1 MEAFVGSD
9 LYKMDGLEPSMD
21 ETVRFALFGGVR
33 VVRGGAEVE
42 LTQYRQRVILALL
55 LSSPGEPVYVS
66 EIIDALWSGE
76 PAASVTNQVHRHVG
90 SLRRAFEPG
99 LPRRQVGRY
108 LLPAG
113 TGYRLVAGPGD
124 CDVLRFRGL
133 IREAYQLARAG
144 KRAEAG
150 RAYRGA
156 LAVASAP
163 PGEDTMR
170 ALPALVALEDERVQ
184 VIIAAAEQCE
194 TAGDFAAVLPILRA
208 AVARHQ
214 LNEALHAR
222 LMTALTR
229 TGRAAEALEVYAG
242 IRRELR
248 DELGTSPGADL
259 EASQAQALRGSDRPS
274 PPERSSLAP
283 LNAGNAELGAA
294 FLAAVPR
301 LLVGRDGE
309 LAALGE
315 LVVAL
320 RAGAGGAG
328 LVVGEAGSGKSSL
341 LAALLEELRD
351 VRLVW
356 VTGDELGQGFP
367 LLPLV
372 EAAAERGRGDIER
385 LLRGGLDDG
394 GGVADSVVAA
404 SERLTAWLE
413 ELSAGLP
420 VVLVFDDLHW
430 ADDASLRVW
439 HRLARSARQ
448 MPLLVLG
455 AMRPGYDRDELA
467 VLRRRVGELQA
478 AGRGVLVELG
488 ALPPA
493 AVVEL
498 VADLVGGRPGN
509 RLVEVAAA
517 AGGNPL
523 YATELVGS
531 LQRSNS
537 LVVRSEGVEAVRG
550 YEPGSLV
557 EAIAGRFAAVAAPVR
572 EVLQVAALLGVEFS
586 VADLGVASGRP
597 VGELAPML
605 AQAQAA
611 GVVAPRGGGMAFR
624 HPLIREVLCAQVPSG
639 VRGAWHAEL
648 ARALAGQGSAAV
660 VVARQLAAAMECGA
674 ELPGAGWL
682 ADWLVAEGP
691 VLASQAVVVAIPLYR
706 QALGQVA
713 AGDARR
719 VELAVSLAS
728 ALYAAARYEEA
739 DEVADQALAP
749 GPGRV
754 DADKAL
760 TLHVLM
766 TQNLYSRG
774 KDAQARAVLDRAETE
789 RAWSPGQ
796 RLRLQ
801 VTRLRT
807 GGWSNSAAVA
817 EAWAKSHELL
827 PLAEQLDDPWAVA
840 SLWDIMAGYYP
851 DGSID
856 EPLSFL
862 NRGLAAVRGHPEL
875 LYLQLELQMSQV
887 AKLGQALRLAEC
899 AEAAAQ
905 LRALAERAGNRR
917 YAGQAALFSALCLF
931 QFGRWDD
938 LFAEA
943 DTVDELGW
951 PSSGASALAAIAILH
966 RDDEARAEPYLQRVA
981 DTAERLGINHGSESN
996 LAHVESLRLQ
1006 RAGRDAEA
1014 LDRLMIGEDPA
1025 ARWWEDRYY
1034 TPRVQATR
1042 LAVSLGDRE
1051 AVEEILRWNEDLP
1064 TLHPGVRAQC
1074 RGLADRDPRLL
1085 SQSAAIYRSAGQKL
1099 QLAQAAED
1107 LGIVLAERGDTAAA
1121 RPPLVEAMRLYDDL
1135 AATWDVNR
1143 VRARFR
1149 EYRMR
1154 TSSHASRDRPASGWA
1169 SLTRTES
1176 RIAGLIAEGKSNPEI
1191 AQTLFLSRRTVE
1203 GHVSHILT
1211 KLGQRDRVDIARL
1224 AATQPPDALS

>member
-1 MEAFVGSD
+1 MDVGAV
-9 LYKMDGLEPSMD
+9 P
-21 ETVRFALFGGVR
+21 
-33 VVRGGAEVE
+33 
-42 LTQYRQRVILALL
+42 
-55 LSSPGEPVYVS
+55 
-66 EIIDALWSGE
+66 
-76 PAASVTNQVHRHVG
+76 
-90 SLRRAFEPG
+90 
-99 LPRRQVGRY
+99 
-108 LLPAG
+108 
-113 TGYRLVAGPGD
+113 LV
-124 CDVLRFRGL
+124 
-133 IREAYQLARAG
+133 
-144 KRAEAG
+144 
-150 RAYRGA
+150 
-156 LAVASAP
+156 
-163 PGEDTMR
+163 
-170 ALPALVALEDERVQ
+170 
-184 VIIAAAEQCE
+184 
-194 TAGDFAAVLPILRA
+194 
-208 AVARHQ
+208 
-214 LNEALHAR
+214 
-222 LMTALTR
+222 
-229 TGRAAEALEVYAG
+229 
-242 IRRELR
+242 
-248 DELGTSPGADL
+248 
-259 EASQAQALRGSDRPS
+259 
-274 PPERSSLAP
+274 
-283 LNAGNAELGAA
+283 
-294 FLAAVPR
+294 AVPR

-315 LVVAL
+315 LVAAL
-320 RAGAGGAG
+320 GAGAGGAA

-341 LAALLEELRD
+341 LAALLEELGD
-351 VRLVW
+351 VQLVW

-385 LLRGGLDDG
+385 VLRGGLDDG

-404 SERLTAWLE
+404 SERLTAWVE
-413 ELSAGLP
+413 DLSASLP

-455 AMRPGYDRDELA
+455 AMRPGYGRDELTA
-467 VLRRRVGELQA
+467 VRRRVGELQA

-488 ALPPA
+488 ALPAA

-498 VADLVGGRPGN
+498 VADLVGGRPGK

-531 LQRSNS
+531 LQRSNA
-537 LVVRSEGVEAVRG
+537 LTVRGGLVEAVQG
-550 YEPGSLV
+550 YEAGSLAEV
-557 EAIAGRFAAVAAPVR
+557 IAGRFAAVPAPVR
-572 EVLQVAALLGVEFS
+572 EVLAVAALLGVEFS
-586 VADLGVASGRP
+586 LGDLGVASGRA
-597 VGELAPML
+597 VGELAGML
-605 AQAQAA
+605 AQARAA
-611 GVVAPRGGGMAFR
+611 GVVAPRGGGMVFR
-624 HPLIREVLCAQVPSG
+624 HPLIREVLCAQLAPG
-639 VRGAWHAEL
+639 VRGAWHVEL
-648 ARALAGQGSAAV
+648 ARALAERGSDAAA
-660 VVARQLAAAMECGA
+660 VARQLVAAMECGA

-682 ADWLVAEGP
+682 ADWLAAEGP
-691 VLASQAVVVAIPLYR
+691 VLASQAVAVAIPLYR
-706 QALGQVA
+706 QALRQVA
-713 AGDARR
+713 VGDKRR
-719 VELAVSLAS
+719 LELAVSLAS

-739 DEVADQALAP
+739 DEVAEQALAP

-754 DADKAL
+754 DADQAL
-760 TLHVLM
+760 TLYVLM
-766 TQNLYSRG
+766 VQNLYSRG
-774 KDAQARAVLDRAETE
+774 KDVQARAVLDRAETE

-796 RLRLQ
+796 QLRLQ

-807 GGWSNSAAVA
+807 GGWSNFAAGA
-817 EAWAKSHELL
+817 EAWARSRELL

-840 SLWDIMAGYYP
+840 SLWDTMAEYHP
-851 DGSID
+851 DSSID

-887 AKLGQALRLAEC
+887 AKLGRALRLAEC
-899 AEAAAQ
+899 AEAAGQ

-951 PSSGASALAAIAILH
+951 PSSGAAALAAIAMMH
-966 RDDEARAEPYLQRVA
+966 RDDEPRAEPYLQRVA

-1014 LDRLMIGEDPA
+1014 LNRLMTGEDPA

-1042 LAVSLGDRE
+1042 LAVSLRDWGAADQ
-1051 AVEEILRWNEDLP
+1051 VLRWNESLP

-1074 RGLADRDPRLL
+1074 RGLVDRDPELL
-1085 SQSAAIYRSAGQKL
+1085 SQAAGSYRSAGQKF

-1121 RPPLVEAMRLYDDL
+1121 RPALVEAVRLYEDL
-1135 AATWDVNR
+1135 TATWDVNR

-1149 EYRMR
+1149 EYGMR
-1154 TSSHASRDRPASGWA
+1154 TGSHASRPATGWA
-1169 SLTRTES
+1169 SLTKTES
-1176 RIAGLIAEGKSNPEI
+1176 RIARLIAEGKSNPEI
-1191 AQTLFLSRRTVE
+1191 AHALFLSRRTVE

-1211 KLGQRDRVDIARL
+1211 KLGQRGRVDVARL